1 MSPFLSHGQVWIL
14 PDVGQP
20 WEQPMKSSTS
30 SRFVGGQ
37 MPWDQDAGSL
47 QCLPPSP
54 SPWTTILCL
63 LHFHPQH
70 QLLPCVSVQEHQLS
84 NWRIMWSPQWM
95 GTPSSGVHVFYD
107 RPLCPEVFFC
117 QRDKAMLH
125 THAHLGRGG
134 EKEWSSTSFEYP
146 HHHFRERQISLSLER
161 VKLLSLLLTSGQM
174 MVPMA
179 YHPHL
184 CLPLLLLCSFSR
196 PLCSFP
202 FPLPQIWISTIL
214 LSDQMIN

>member
-1 MSPFLSHGQVWIL
+1 MRPGCRVSSVPSSISLTMNDHPLPF
-14 PDVGQP
+14 
-20 WEQPMKSSTS
+20 
-30 SRFVGGQ
+30 
-37 MPWDQDAGSL
+37 A
-47 QCLPPSP
+47 LPPSASALTLRL
-54 SPWTTILCL
+54 SPGAPTLKLKDYVI
-63 LHFHPQH
+63 
-70 QLLPCVSVQEHQLS
+70 
-84 NWRIMWSPQWM
+84 PQWM

-117 QRDKAMLH
+117 QRNKAMLH
-125 THAHLGRGG
+125 THAHVGRGG